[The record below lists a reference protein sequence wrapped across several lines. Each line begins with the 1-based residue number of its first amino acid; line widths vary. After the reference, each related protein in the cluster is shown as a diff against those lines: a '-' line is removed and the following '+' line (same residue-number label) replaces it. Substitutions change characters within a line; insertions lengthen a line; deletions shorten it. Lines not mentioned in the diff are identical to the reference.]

1 MKLKRIEMYGFKS
14 FADKLELQFE
24 DGVNAIVGPNGCGKS
39 NVADAIRW
47 VLGEQSAKTLR
58 GNSMTDVIFS
68 GTAARK
74 SLSYSEVSLVF
85 DNTKREVAL
94 DLDELI
100 LTRKLYRSGESEY
113 MVSRQPARLKDIV
126 DLLREI
132 GAGKEGYSIIGQGK
146 VDEIITSKPEDRRG
160 IFEDACGISKFKAR
174 KVETERKLA
183 RTHDNLL
190 RLNDIITELER
201 QLRPLEKQSADAR
214 TYLELKDHLKYHEIN
229 YFIHQFE
236 SVNEVKD
243 QIRARI
249 AELEE
254 EIGDKT
260 AESRK
265 TSEQY
270 DALMARMNG
279 LDGEIAQ
286 KRDEQLALS
295 LGLEKQSGE
304 LRLIRERIR
313 MFSETLE
320 KNEGE
325 REALLAAASEA
336 AAALEQNREQSA
348 RNAVEEAALSEELAA
363 ADKRYLDIV
372 EMISR
377 GETETESSQAEM
389 VSQIERLSD
398 IKANYAS
405 LVSEKKALGEQR
417 EDLKA
422 KLAAVE
428 TEQRGFEAELEEVRA
443 RRGELESAR
452 GERLNE
458 QRRLDLKREEISL
471 KLQEV
476 TKSVSALENRITDM
490 QAREKLLSRIQEN
503 FEGYSMSVR
512 MLLSD
517 AKRHPELSEKIS
529 GTVAHL
535 MSVPQKYEVAV
546 DVTLGQG
553 MQNVIVPREADAKA
567 LIAYLKEKRYGR
579 VTFLPVE
586 TVKGRVLDEP
596 VKKLLSTV
604 DGFLGVA
611 VDLVQFAPE
620 HKQIYASLLG
630 RTAVADNLDN
640 AVKLARKCNYSVR
653 IVTLDGDVIHPF
665 GAMTGGSRKAEAS
678 NLLSGERELS
688 DLRENLKKAAEKL
701 TEWKAAAERGESK
714 LAETAGRAEEL
725 SSAVRELEVEIARES
740 EKEERTRYLLE
751 ERERD
756 YASLADQN
764 YALGARLDK
773 LESDL
778 KQVDELESSV
788 LLQKDSATSESNRR
802 KQEFEQFK
810 RERDAAHER
819 MTELK
824 VRMAD
829 LKNAG
834 LNLRAEA
841 ERLSEAEQSR
851 AERRQRLDEEHDNL
865 TATLADLEKAAE
877 QVFIDSG
884 AQAKLDEIKAE
895 LLNLDERK
903 RTMQEDLAEKDRRRG
918 ELAEEVSR
926 LTERKYREE
935 NSMVKVDT
943 DMENLAVKIQED
955 YGLDFEAASAQ
966 RDPDYQAEGASSEIN
981 RTKKQ
986 ISALG
991 YVNVNAIDDFKAVKE
1006 RYDEMAVQKEDL
1018 DKAEADL
1025 KQIISELTTEMLERF
1040 NRGFTDISVNFQRVF
1055 KELFGG
1061 GNAKLVLTEPEDG
1074 DPLSA
1079 GVDIVAEPPGKK
1091 LQSITLLSG
1100 GEKALTAIAILFAIL
1115 KLRPMPFCVL
1125 DEIEAALDD
1134 ANTDRFARYLKKFSQ
1149 DTQFI
1154 VITHKKPTMER
1165 ADVIYGV
1172 TMEEKGVSKMVS
1184 VKLTEAVEMIKE
1196 A

>member
-14 FADKLELQFE
+14 FADKLELKFE
-24 DGVNAIVGPNGCGKS
+24 DGVNGIVGPNGCGKS

-58 GNSMTDVIFS
+58 GSSMTDVIFS
-68 GTAARK
+68 GTASRK
-74 SLSYSEVSLVF
+74 SLSYCEVSLVF

-94 DLDELI
+94 NLDELI

-113 MVSRQPARLKDIV
+113 LISRQPSRLKDIV

-174 KVETERKLA
+174 KLETERKLA

-190 RLNDIITELER
+190 RLNDILTELER

-214 TYLELKDHLKYHEIN
+214 TYLDLKEHLKYHEIN
-229 YFIHQFE
+229 YFLHQFG
-236 SVNEVKD
+236 SVNEIKD

-254 EIGDKT
+254 EIGVKT
-260 AESRK
+260 ADSRQL
-265 TSEQY
+265 SEEY
-270 DALMARMNG
+270 DAILSRMSG
-279 LDGEIAQ
+279 LDGEIAE

-313 MFSETLE
+313 MFQDSLQR
-320 KNEGE
+320 NEGE
-325 REALLAAASEA
+325 RESLQAASAEA
-336 AAALEQNREQSA
+336 AAALEQNRTRQEE
-348 RNAVEEAALSEELAA
+348 NAGREAALTEELAA
-363 ADKRYLDIV
+363 ADRQYLEIV
-372 EMISR
+372 ERISR
-377 GETETESSQAEM
+377 GESETQSSQAEM

-405 LVSEKKALGEQR
+405 LVSEKKALEEQR
-417 EDLKA
+417 ERLRA
-422 KLAAVE
+422 NLTEVE
-428 TEQRGFEAELEEVRA
+428 EEQRGFEAELEQIRA
-443 RRGELESAR
+443 RRVELERSR
-452 GERLNE
+452 DERVSE
-458 QRRLDLKREEISL
+458 QRKLDLKREEVSL
-471 KLQEV
+471 KLGEV
-476 TKSVSALENRITDM
+476 RQSVAALENRVTDM

-517 AKRHPELSEKIS
+517 AKRNPGLAERIS

-535 MSVPQKYEVAV
+535 MSVPQKFEVAI

-553 MQNVIVPREADAKA
+553 MQNVIVPAEADAKA
-567 LIAYLKEKRYGR
+567 LIGYLKEKRYGR

-596 VKKLLSTV
+596 VRKLLATV
-604 DGFLGVA
+604 EGFLGVA

-620 HKQIYASLLG
+620 HRQIYASLLG
-630 RTAVADNLDN
+630 RTVVADTLDN
-640 AVKLARKCNYSVR
+640 AVKLARKCNYTVR

-678 NLLSGERELS
+678 NLLSGERELA

-701 TEWKAAAERGESK
+701 TEWKAAAQKGEARLS
-714 LAETAGRAEEL
+714 ETAGRAEEL
-725 SSAVRELEVEIARES
+725 ATAVRELELDIAREG
-740 EKEERTRYLLE
+740 EKEEKTRYLLE
-751 ERERD
+751 EREAD
-756 YASLADQN
+756 YAALADQN
-764 YALGARLDK
+764 YNLGARLDK
-773 LESDL
+773 LETDL
-778 KQVDELESSV
+778 RQVDELESSA
-788 LLQKDSATSESNRR
+788 LQQKDSATTESNRR
-802 KQEFEQFK
+802 REEFERFK

-824 VRMAD
+824 VAMAD
-829 LKNAG
+829 LRNDG
-834 LNLRAEA
+834 MNLRAEA
-841 ERLSEAEQSR
+841 ERLNQDATARE
-851 AERRQRLDEEHDNL
+851 ERRQRLLEERDNL
-865 TATLADLEKAAE
+865 TATLADLDRAAE

-884 AQAKLDEIKAE
+884 AQARLDEIKAE
-895 LLNLDERK
+895 LSSLDDRK
-903 RTMQEDLAEKDRRRG
+903 KTMQEDLVVKDRRRG

-955 YGLDFEAASAQ
+955 YGLDFEGASAL

-991 YVNVNAIDDFKAVKE
+991 YVNVNAIEDFKAVKE

-1018 DKAEADL
+1018 DKAESDL
-1025 KQIISELTTEMLERF
+1025 KQIISELTVEMLDRF
-1040 NRGFTDISVNFQRVF
+1040 NRGFADISVNFQRVF

-1061 GNAKLVLTEPEDG
+1061 GNAKLVLTDPEDG

-1196 A
+1196 